1 MENEPGEPLSL
12 RELQKQKSRAHLID
26 VAARLMGEHGFRGT
40 TIEDIAKAAGA
51 SRATLYSYF
60 SSKDAIARAIV
71 VETWDRAEALY
82 QDFGRLTDWSRPT
95 IRAWVERV
103 VEAWEASGDKL
114 RVQSAGL
121 VRFDD
126 FYLDYHR
133 RFVAALTA
141 DTELWQRFDEA
152 ETERR
157 ALLLISGL
165 ELFLN
170 TWMVRGWP
178 VDRAGAIDTLTD
190 VWCAVLGSDRSG
202 CPGVQP

>member
-1 MENEPGEPLSL
+1 METEPGEKLSL
-12 RELQKQKSRAHLID
+12 RELQKRKSRAHLMD
-26 VAARLMGEHGFRGT
+26 AAAGLIGERGFRET
-40 TIEDIAKAAGA
+40 TIDDIAKAAGA

-60 SSKDAIARAIV
+60 PSKDAIVREIV
-71 VETWDRAEALY
+71 VEMWDRAESLY
-82 QDFGRLTDWSRPT
+82 RDFGRLTDWERPT
-95 IRAWVERV
+95 IRRWVEGV

-126 FYLDYHR
+126 FYLEYHR

-141 DTELWQRFDEA
+141 NEELWKGVDGA

-170 TWMVRGWP
+170 TWMVRGWSA
-178 VDRAGAIDTLTD
+178 DREGAIDTITD
-190 VWCAVLGSDRSG
+190 VWCAALPSD
-202 CPGVQP
+202 

>member
-1 MENEPGEPLSL
+1 METEPDEKLSL
-12 RELQKQKSRAHLID
+12 RELQKRKSRAHLMD
-26 VAARLMGEHGFRGT
+26 TAARLIGQRGFRET
-40 TIEDIAKAAGA
+40 TIDDIAKAAGA

-60 SSKDAIARAIV
+60 PSKDAIVQAVV
-71 VETWDRAEALY
+71 VEVWDRAEALY
-82 QDFGRLTDWSRPT
+82 KDFGRLTDWSRPT
-95 IRAWVERV
+95 IREWVVRV
-103 VEAWEASGDKL
+103 VEAWEASLDKL

-133 RFVAALTA
+133 RFASALTVN
-141 DTELWQRFDEA
+141 DELWQRFDEA
-152 ETERR
+152 EAERR

-178 VDRAGAIDTLTD
+178 TDRDGAIDTVTD
-190 VWCAVLGSDRSG
+190 VWCAALHANE
-202 CPGVQP
+202 